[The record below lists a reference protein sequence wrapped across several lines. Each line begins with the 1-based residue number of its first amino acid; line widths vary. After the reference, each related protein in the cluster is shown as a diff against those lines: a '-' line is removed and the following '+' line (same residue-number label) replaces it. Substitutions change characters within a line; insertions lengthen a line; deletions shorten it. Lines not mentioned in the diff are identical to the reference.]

1 MFVLEGAA
9 RLVAD
14 QAPGQDV
21 HPVSLPGIRAA
32 SDKRFIQPDYNF
44 RFRKCQQC
52 KRFCLFIEY
61 AGIQQIINL
70 DHFFRMAGD
79 CKLRGCG
86 LHEAAQG

>member
-32 SDKRFIQPDYNF
+32 TDNIVST
-44 RFRKCQQC
+44 
-52 KRFCLFIEY
+52 L
-61 AGIQQIINL
+61 IITFVFESVNNVNV
-70 DHFFRMAGD
+70 FVYS
-79 CKLRGCG
+79 
-86 LHEAAQG
+86 